1 MSPVVVKSS
10 FVPFSVEQLL
20 DLEARFG
27 PVRVVTAAR
36 PKRQRHHTTDPEP
49 PWEIVIR
56 SPTQGESD
64 AFEGAANNDRAKAG
78 ALRELARKTVVAIS
92 HWGAVTIHDG
102 ERGKLSKVLGEAWEK
117 LRHDFPGVHIAA
129 QSDLMALNGAEAD
142 ESGKE

>member
-20 DLEARFG
+20 DLEGRFG
-27 PVRVVTAAR
+27 RIAVVTAAQ
-36 PKRQRHHTTDPEP
+36 PKKLAHHVEP
-49 PWEIVIR
+49 PPIPWQLVFR
-56 SPTQGESD
+56 APTQGESD
-64 AFEGAANNDRAKAG
+64 AFEGAANNERSKAG

-92 HWGAVTIHDG
+92 HRGAVTIHDG
-102 ERGKLSKVLGEAWEK
+102 ERGKLSKVLGEAWER
-117 LRHDFPGVHIAA
+117 LRQDFPGVHIAA